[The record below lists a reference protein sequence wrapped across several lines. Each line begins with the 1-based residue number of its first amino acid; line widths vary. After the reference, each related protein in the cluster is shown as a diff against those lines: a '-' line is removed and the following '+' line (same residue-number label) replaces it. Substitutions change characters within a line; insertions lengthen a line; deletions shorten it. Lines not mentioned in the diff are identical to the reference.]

1 MSRDPS
7 KSRPLSDN
15 VKRMMWL
22 ERASPR
28 SSDVYSAKRE
38 FTENDRLF
46 CHKQGLLFM
55 EAAAM
60 GLKMEDFAPLY
71 MRSQLAGVVDHYFCS
86 SFQNEADL
94 AKLLQMP
101 VLVDNPRVIIE
112 TLYWIEDIISKTKDT
127 DNKSLIL
134 SKAYQA
140 ESCQPPKALLELS
153 GREVNDIDILSYA
166 YWLGYMYRCECI
178 MHDESSRMVYGAF
191 DEKTMLT
198 IFKEISDSPLNKEN
212 LSDCAVTICEMLD
225 RLLIEKIWK
234 NKHYKDCI

>member
-7 KSRPLSDN
+7 KSRPLSNN

-28 SSDVYSAKRE
+28 SGEVYKAKRA
-38 FTENDRLF
+38 FTESDRLY

-71 MRSQLAGVVDHYFCS
+71 MKSQLAGVVDHYFCS
-86 SFQNEADL
+86 SFQDESEL
-94 AKLLQMP
+94 ARLLQMP
-101 VLVDNPRVIIE
+101 VLVDNPKVIIE
-112 TLYWIEDIISKTKDT
+112 TLYWIEDIISKTSKT

-140 ESCQPPKALLELS
+140 ESAQPPKALLELS

>member
-28 SSDVYSAKRE
+28 NGDVYRSKRI
-38 FTENDRLF
+38 FTESDRLY
-46 CHKQGLLFM
+46 CHKQALLFM

-71 MRSQLAGVVDHYFCS
+71 MKSQLAGVVDHYFCS
-86 SFQNEADL
+86 SLQDETNL

-101 VLVDNPRVIIE
+101 LLMDNPRIIIE
-112 TLYWIEDIISKTKDT
+112 TLYWIDDIISKTNDT
-127 DNKSLIL
+127 HNKSLAL
-134 SKAYQA
+134 SKAYEA
-140 ESCQPPKALLELS
+140 EHYQPPKALLELS
-153 GREVNDIDILSYA
+153 GVEVSDIDELSYA

-178 MHDESSRMVYGAF
+178 MHDESSRMVYSAF
-191 DEKTMLT
+191 SQQTMLT
-198 IFKEISDSPLNKEN
+198 VYEKILADPMNEGN
-212 LSDCAVTICEMLD
+212 LADCA
-225 RLLIEKIWK
+225 EKICDLLDELLVRSIWG
-234 NKHYKDCI
+234 NKKYKECL

>member
-94 AKLLQMP
+94 AKLLQVKHIDPKYM
-101 VLVDNPRVIIE
+101 
-112 TLYWIEDIISKTKDT
+112 
-127 DNKSLIL
+127 
-134 SKAYQA
+134 
-140 ESCQPPKALLELS
+140 KALVEGEYNS
-153 GREVNDIDILSYA
+153 KGG
-166 YWLGYMYRCECI
+166 WLGRGFSVFQSTLTHHKLIAQKFYLQPRCTLK
-178 MHDESSRMVYGAF
+178 MKKVAF
-191 DEKTMLT
+191 T
-198 IFKEISDSPLNKEN
+198 
-212 LSDCAVTICEMLD
+212 
-225 RLLIEKIWK
+225 R
-234 NKHYKDCI
+234 